1 MNRTEIAHQVS
12 LTLGDSVD
20 SFDIDG
26 IVDDLIAAHD
36 GDLNSIDDFDSQ
48 SYWAIVETHD
58 TGTQAEAKAEKA
70 HTYYLQAEVAYKTAT
85 VARQVAFAQAID
97 AMGRG
102 GQAILSNK
110 VGLSAPTVKSIADR
124 GRQALAHSTDAG
136 AASTIRSAADLAAE
150 HRDYAYDLDHGGR
163 ELHRLHPELSGLYR
177 ARMLLW
183 KAATEKWEEENPD
196 ALFGMS
202 DTPVQEAPV
211 GLDFLVKEYERRV
224 NAIAEGK
231 PLPLAY

>member
-12 LTLGDSVD
+12 LTLGDSIE

-58 TGTQAEAKAEKA
+58 TGAQAEAEAVQA
-70 HTYYLQAEVAYKTAT
+70 HSDYLQAEAACKEATAN
-85 VARQVAFAQAID
+85 RQVAFAKAID

-102 GQAILSNK
+102 GNAILSRK

-124 GRQALAHSTDAG
+124 GRSQQNGS
-136 AASTIRSAADLAAE
+136 
-150 HRDYAYDLDHGGR
+150 
-163 ELHRLHPELSGLYR
+163 
-177 ARMLLW
+177 
-183 KAATEKWEEENPD
+183 
-196 ALFGMS
+196 
-202 DTPVQEAPV
+202 
-211 GLDFLVKEYERRV
+211 
-224 NAIAEGK
+224 
-231 PLPLAY
+231 